1 MFLFHA
7 RRVLHARTVDRR
19 FSRAHA
25 VLIVLCTLGTGI
37 VQAEDLLEDSQIWSA
52 VLATGTL
59 KPVGEH
65 WRYWMEGAARF
76 GNDMST
82 LSQGMIRPGVGY
94 ALNPNASLWLGYAHI
109 VTDTPFARKTFDENR
124 IWQQF
129 MWNRPVG
136 AGTFS
141 ARSRLEQRF
150 ADSGDDVPWR
160 FRQFFKMAYPIAAL
174 PKISA
179 VAWDEVFVNLDDAD
193 WGPQSGFDQNRAFVG
208 AGYGFSKVVRAEVGY
223 FNQFIDRPINPNRM
237 THALSINLFLT
248 FP

>member
-1 MFLFHA
+1 MSSFHF
-7 RRVLHARTVDRR
+7 RRVPRA
-19 FSRAHA
+19 RAHTRVFSLPHV
-25 VLIVLCTLGTGI
+25 VLILLLMLGTGI
-37 VQAEDLLEDSQIWSA
+37 VHAEDMLEDSQIWSSI
-52 VLATGTL
+52 LATGTL
-59 KPVGEH
+59 KPAGEH
-65 WRYWMEGAARF
+65 WRYWMEGVARF
-76 GNDMST
+76 GNGMST

-94 ALNPNASLWLGYAHI
+94 ALNSHASLWLGYAYI
-109 VTDTPFARKTFDENR
+109 VTDTPFARTTFDENR

-129 MWNRPVG
+129 LWTQALG

-160 FRQFFKMAYPIAAL
+160 FRQFFKMSYPIAAL
-174 PKISA
+174 PKVSA

-208 AGYGFSKVVRAEVGY
+208 AGYAFSKVVRAEVGY
-223 FNQFIDRPINPNRM
+223 FNQFIDRPMNPNRM
-237 THALSINLFLT
+237 THALSLNLFLT